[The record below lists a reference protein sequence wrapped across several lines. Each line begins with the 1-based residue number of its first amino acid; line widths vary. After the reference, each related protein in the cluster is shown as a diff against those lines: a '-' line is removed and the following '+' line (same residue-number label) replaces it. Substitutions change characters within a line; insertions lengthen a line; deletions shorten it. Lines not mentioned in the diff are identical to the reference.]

1 MAKHLSILLIGSG
14 VIGSVYAGQFALE
27 GHGVSV
33 LAFGERERK
42 LAKDGIRLKN
52 VQTGKTEVAKVQV
65 AGTSSGQQFDLV
77 IVALRADQLASAFP
91 ALRKLKGSPHIVFF
105 GNNPDGHKIIP
116 SDLPG
121 TVQLAF
127 PGIGGSIVDDVV
139 EYIPVDQQ
147 PTSLEV
153 SDSPTSQ
160 VIHDVLSARRFTLQD
175 IADMDGWLAHH
186 TVFISCISV
195 AILRKNGLP
204 ADLANDREAMRT
216 LCRAIEEGFAML
228 KAQHLGGAPKN
239 LVTLH
244 SRWLRPIAV
253 MYWSKLLRSPKG
265 ELYFGAH
272 ARHASDEV
280 YQLATWTLARC
291 PKNYDAPRLK
301 HLLEQ

>member
-1 MAKHLSILLIGSG
+1 MTKRISILLIGSG

-27 GHGVSV
+27 GHDVSV
-33 LAFGERERK
+33 LAFAERERK
-42 LAKDGIRLKN
+42 LAQDGIRLKN
-52 VQTGKTEVAKVQV
+52 VQTGKADSATVQIV
-65 AGTSSGQQFDLV
+65 DTSSGQQFDLV
-77 IVALRADQLASAFP
+77 IVALRADQLASTFP
-91 ALRKLKGSPHIVFF
+91 ALRQLKGSPHIVFF
-105 GNNPDGHKIIP
+105 GNNPDGHKAIP
-116 SDLPG
+116 DDLPG

-160 VIHDVLSARRFTLQD
+160 VIHDVLNARGFTLQD
-175 IADMDGWLAHH
+175 NANMDGWLAHH

-195 AILRKNGLP
+195 AILRKNGVP
-204 ADLANDREAMRT
+204 ADLANDRAAMRA
-216 LCRAIEEGFAML
+216 LCRAIEEGFGML
-228 KAQHLGGAPKN
+228 KAQHIGGAPKN
-239 LVTLH
+239 LATLH

-253 MYWSKLLRSPKG
+253 IYWSKLLRSAKG

-280 YQLATWTLARC
+280 YKLADWALAHC
-291 PKNYDAPRLK
+291 PKDYDAPHLK
-301 HLLEQ
+301 QLLKR